1 MEHRWSAADF
11 LWSGLACA
19 SVIAVNVTRIS
30 LMGLGREWYNAIHG
44 DWGDLVANSIMLA
57 LMIAIS
63 LFGVRREL
71 FPRGSQRGAIPTR

>member
-1 MEHRWSAADF
+1 VEHRWSAGG
-11 LWSGLACA
+11 LLGSGLACA

-30 LMGLGREWYNAIHG
+30 LMGVGREWYTAIHG
-44 DWGDLVANSIMLA
+44 DRGDLVTNSIMLA

-71 FPRGSQRGAIPTR
+71 FPGGS